1 VRRLLSSPR
10 RRRRL
15 IRLSILA
22 LLVTATA
29 LLGVFFRN
37 TGRSFDTPL
46 RNEPASVY
54 VAPKSVPTSAAAIR
68 AARATAY
75 EFVRTAVRRE
85 DVADSWLIT
94 HPSLKAGYT
103 KAQWAAGT
111 IPVIPYPADLRLLR
125 YTVAYS
131 YENTLGLSVS
141 VRAKRP
147 ATDHSMVFGIELT
160 KVGQGARKHWL
171 VSQWT
176 PMGLSGNGQLSAGLG
191 SGPAA
196 DPDQKG
202 ALSTIWLAVP
212 ALILAGIIAVPIAV
226 LGGGWYRGRRAQR
239 AYLAE
244 RGLQSRR

>member
-94 HPSLKAGYT
+94 HPVAEGRVHEG
-103 KAQWAAGT
+103 AVGRGHDPGD
-111 IPVIPYPADLRLLR
+111 PVPGRSATAPLHRRLLVR
-125 YTVAYS
+125 EHAR
-131 YENTLGLSVS
+131 TLGLGPGE
-141 VRAKRP
+141 AP

-176 PMGLSGNGQLSAGLG
+176 PMGLPGNAQLSAGLG